1 MTLWVHLHYYFL
13 EFHVKH
19 KSKLH
24 QVYFKLLNQS
34 QGHFRFICSKGSS
47 RPWKG
52 WVPFSQFATACR
64 SWIFSHVIFVDNCKQ
79 PAYKSRW
86 WWSPSP
92 RRAPPTLPRWWG
104 PTSRRG
110 AGSSRWTSRSR
121 AAPGGNGNVHV
132 MIPPLKGS
140 DVVLIDLGEL
150 ERDAVELLP
159 PLSPELRVLGILG
172 GARVHLDGPW
182 VANLVIIQISE
193 RASSI
198 SQKPEIRDSFISS
211 AKSSPLAQFPPRAR
225 RSSRVS
231 RRPSSKW
238 RTNCTWHRPQ
248 RLPPRSFCQGGDGNS
263 PRKK

>member
-110 AGSSRWTSRSR
+110 EGSSRWTSRSR
-121 AAPGGNGNVHV
+121 EAPGGNGYVHV
-132 MIPPLKGS
+132 MIPFTKGS
-140 DVVLIDLGEL
+140 DAVQIDLREL

-172 GARVHLDGPW
+172 GARVHLDG
-182 VANLVIIQISE
+182 V
-193 RASSI
+193 
-198 SQKPEIRDSFISS
+198 
-211 AKSSPLAQFPPRAR
+211 
-225 RSSRVS
+225 
-231 RRPSSKW
+231 
-238 RTNCTWHRPQ
+238 
-248 RLPPRSFCQGGDGNS
+248 
-263 PRKK
+263 